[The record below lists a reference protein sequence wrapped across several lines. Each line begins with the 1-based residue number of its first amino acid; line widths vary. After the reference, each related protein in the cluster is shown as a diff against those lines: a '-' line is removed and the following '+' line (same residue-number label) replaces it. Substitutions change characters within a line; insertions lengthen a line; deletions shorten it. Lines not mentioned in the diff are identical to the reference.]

1 MLRWGSGIRSKKGKR
16 KKKKR
21 KGFFFFFRILLG
33 GKTQLRFGGGILGEF
48 LGFGGRKV
56 FFLKLFRFLEGG
68 SIRV

>member
-1 MLRWGSGIRSKKGKR
+1 MGFWYKKQEGEE
-16 KKKKR
+16 KKKR
-21 KGFFFFFRILLG
+21 KEKVFFFFRILLG